1 MRSVLI
7 LGILQGKNQQKARM
21 GNERERVKSGLNL
34 VPLARGAGRMELPK
48 DRELVEGAVWEEGT
62 GFSAS

>member
-1 MRSVLI
+1 
-7 LGILQGKNQQKARM
+7 M

-48 DRELVEGAVWEEGT
+48 DRELVAGAVWG
-62 GFSAS
+62 